1 MSPKE
6 VNEKGAKSAFSPDE
20 LEVLDVAYQSA
31 WAKLKLRDPE
41 KAEAVKDFL
50 RQRVVQIAKYGV
62 RDPETLS
69 GLALDMVQK
78 ERRQSPGDPRRS
90 KASPRRILRT

>member
-6 VNEKGAKSAFSPDE
+6 IKERGATGAFSPDD
-20 LEVLDVAYQSA
+20 LEILDVAYQSA
-31 WAKLKLRDPE
+31 WAKLKLREPE

-62 RDPETLS
+62 RDLS